1 MAYEKVELVVAMM
14 TGDIYMARIK
24 DDGVMDTRNR
34 RIATDDVMR
43 AAAEWFISNK
53 KTVAH
58 FNGHG
63 TLAWIPESNHT
74 PKEIKEHIDKL
85 KDVEDVE

>member
-1 MAYEKVELVVAMM
+1 MAYEKVQLVVAFM
-14 TGDIYMARIK
+14 TGDIYMAKIK
-24 DDGVMDTRNR
+24 EDGVMDTRNR

-43 AAAEWFISNK
+43 AAAEWFIKNN

-63 TLAWIPESNHT
+63 TLAWIPENDYT

-85 KDVEDVE
+85 KTMGDE